1 MAVLSEEREKA
12 SEARQR
18 RRTKILFDAKT
29 VFPFCASGTGI
40 VSPLP
45 YAVVDSDTL
54 HNPKEAPVIRTVD
67 PFTGADLC
75 KHRVA
80 GHRGGGPK
88 LYTLHP
94 FTAPVHR
101 LLFHFAGIS
110 RVSGS
115 SVLAE
120 FQRLLPAPDLWS
132 MLHCT
137 GNAPVIP
144 VPVATPAPF
153 AFTGCGLRLP

>member
-54 HNPKEAPVIRTVD
+54 HNLKEAPVIRTVD

-80 GHRGGGPK
+80 DYRDGGSGFN
-88 LYTLHP
+88 TIRP
-94 FTAPVHR
+94 FTAPACWLTLHR
-101 LLFHFAGIS
+101 AGI
-110 RVSGS
+110 
-115 SVLAE
+115 
-120 FQRLLPAPDLWS
+120 LPTN
-132 MLHCT
+132 HT
-137 GNAPVIP
+137 G
-144 VPVATPAPF
+144 
-153 AFTGCGLRLP
+153 